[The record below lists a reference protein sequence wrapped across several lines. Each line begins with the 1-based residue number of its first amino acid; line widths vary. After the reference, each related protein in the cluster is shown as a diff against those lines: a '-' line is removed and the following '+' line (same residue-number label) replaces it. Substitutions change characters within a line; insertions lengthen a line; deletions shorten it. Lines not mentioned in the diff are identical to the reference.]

1 MKYLVVLALTPFV
14 VACVAQAPVTPAALQ
29 SGVEGVV
36 ANVVGSGTSATALPI
51 DDAASSRIC
60 KRVKRPGSNI
70 ADTVC
75 YTRGEQLAKSAAS
88 KAAIEDLQN
97 EQRWRDQAIEE
108 ALMKNRFPSAVG
120 ILR

>member
-1 MKYLVVLALTPFV
+1 MDDPN
-14 VACVAQAPVTPAALQ
+14 
-29 SGVEGVV
+29 SG
-36 ANVVGSGTSATALPI
+36 
-51 DDAASSRIC
+51 RIC

-75 YTRGEQLAKSAAS
+75 YTREQQLATSAAS
-88 KAAIEDLQN
+88 KAAMEDLQN
-97 EQRWRDQAIEE
+97 EQHWRDQAIQE